1 MLAGV
6 TFHGG
11 FFPFFQDNYNG
22 KGHDF
27 KAFCMCND
35 EDKLITGS
43 ENGRIIAWKFTTAY
57 KLCELNLNKLIN
69 HIEIIKWPIIAI
81 VICNQTQS
89 YDEFNCVKIFNIL
102 TETIIRQIQFPF
114 LKWINV
120 TGDILMVHFY
130 GISGLDDD
138 FKRSDYGMIFWSLT
152 DITNINQSIET
163 ENLKSRKMKIHPDP
177 PYSRILIHSCMT
189 GSYVITNEAHNLVKR
204 NFWP

>member
-69 HIEIIKWPIIAI
+69 HIAIIKWPIIAT
-81 VICNQTQS
+81 VICDQNQS
-89 YDEFNCVKIFNIL
+89 YDEFNCVRIFDIL
-102 TETIIRQIQFPF
+102 TEKIIREIPFPF
-114 LKWINV
+114 LKWINI
-120 TGDILMVHFY
+120 TSDILMVHIY
-130 GISGLDDD
+130 GILGGLDNN
-138 FKRSDYGMIFWSLT
+138 FKNFNGMIFWSLSEIMNT
-152 DITNINQSIET
+152 KQIET
-163 ENLKSRKMKIHPDP
+163 ENLKHRKMKIHPDP
-177 PYSRILIHSCMT
+177 SYSRILINSCVT